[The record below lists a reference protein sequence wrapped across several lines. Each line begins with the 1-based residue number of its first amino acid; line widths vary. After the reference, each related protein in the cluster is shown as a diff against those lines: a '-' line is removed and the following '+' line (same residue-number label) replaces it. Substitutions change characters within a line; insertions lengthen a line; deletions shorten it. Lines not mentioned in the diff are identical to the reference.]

1 MIFEKIHSEGKA
13 VVVFFRKE
21 LKLKTPLCLTP
32 QQEIAFGQKISIK
45 LLEFKVK
52 LHLVVGRCFEFTKR
66 HLFAC

>member
-21 LKLKTPLCLTP
+21 LKSKTLLCLTP

-45 LLEFKVK
+45 LKTF
-52 LHLVVGRCFEFTKR
+52 RI
-66 HLFAC
+66 